1 MLKCP
6 YYGLWKVHI
15 LVLGVPNNR
24 LTCTQSHKYF
34 HCHNMHLFFTLLSQR
49 LPTDSF
55 NGSFSQTP
63 PFRDANLLWL
73 VSFHHACN
81 AWKSSVCERSATL
94 CTAKPLFLPLQ
105 KCHLAAKNYLHFY
118 SDQWEKTNKW
128 AGNML
133 MFHVD
138 INMKRL
144 GIRFKNNL
152 FQWFRVDS
160 FFWEKIA
167 LYMCTFR
174 CNTLQNVFIHLELCY
189 TLYER

>member
-34 HCHNMHLFFTLLSQR
+34 HCHNMHLFLHYLLKDSQPIR
-49 LPTDSF
+49 STVHFPK
-55 NGSFSQTP
+55 
-63 PFRDANLLWL
+63 LLLFVMLICGDWFHFIMPVMPEKAVF
-73 VSFHHACN
+73 VSA
-81 AWKSSVCERSATL
+81 VLL
-94 CTAKPLFLPLQ
+94 CVQQPLFLPLQ

-174 CNTLQNVFIHLELCY
+174 VNTLQNVFIHLELCY